1 MIVADR
7 TTGEQREYGTGGVQV
22 IARAADILRALQR
35 NPKGLSLSQLAR
47 EVDLARS
54 TVHRIVSAL
63 TAEQFIAAASPS
75 GRVRL
80 GLGLAPLAAAASGD
94 LRRELRP
101 YLEQLY
107 NDVNE
112 TVDLAVLSGDQVF
125 FIDQIAAPHRLQA
138 VSGVGVTFPIHCT
151 ANGKALLAEL
161 PTEAI
166 TQIVPERLDVFTPQT
181 IRTRAQLLEEL
192 ARVRAEGIAFDREEY
207 TLGICAVGAVLPTR
221 MGELV
226 AITIPVPSIRFY
238 GNEEKLVGALR
249 STVEQIRQRFEDL
262 WG

>member
-112 TVDLAVLSGDQVF
+112 TVDLAVLSG
-125 FIDQIAAPHRLQA
+125 
-138 VSGVGVTFPIHCT
+138 VGVTFPIHCT

-166 TQIVPERLDVFTPQT
+166 TRIVPERLDVFTPQT

-207 TLGICAVGAVLPTR
+207 TLGICA
-221 MGELV
+221 
-226 AITIPVPSIRFY
+226 
-238 GNEEKLVGALR
+238 
-249 STVEQIRQRFEDL
+249 
-262 WG
+262 